1 MVPEQ
6 KKTIYTGA
14 VAAAIWIAAAAGV
27 SMETAEEKGLLTSEL
42 AEKPRLL
49 LIVTIDQGRSEY
61 LNRFRPIFTGGL
73 KYVLDKG
80 VFFTDA
86 HHHHAVTATGPGHA
100 SMATGL
106 YPSHSGVIGNQWY
119 DRASGKRINCVQDSD
134 SPIIEPDSEG
144 ASASSSSSAGRS
156 PRNLLATALPDW
168 IKEHSPESRVFT
180 AGGKDRSA
188 ILTGGKNADAA
199 FWYDDRSG
207 QFVTSRYYM
216 KEYPAWMR
224 RFHERKIA
232 DSYFGKPWQ
241 PLPVDP
247 TVLEQLQIQALDR
260 GDFHWAFPHPI
271 GGTTLTPTSSFYDSL
286 FRSPFLDSYLVELA
300 KAIVDNESLGK
311 DEHLDVL
318 GLCFSSVDTVGHQY
332 GPNSP
337 EILDTFL
344 RLDRSLG
351 ELFQVLDEK
360 IGMQHIV
367 IAVGADHG
375 ALPLPE
381 YLKLMGKEGQR
392 FSTEDVTCFQAA
404 EGKLD
409 SKFGIEDWILR
420 DRYLNYEAIGR
431 RNLKRQE
438 VEEEL
443 ARTLGR
449 CSAVEK
455 VWTRTELESTTESAE
470 PYFEMYKHNF
480 HPERS
485 PDLFVQLKPFHLARL
500 RDGTTHGS
508 PYSYDSHVPLVVVFP
523 GVIPGSISERVYT
536 VDLAPTV
543 ASLLGIPVPG
553 ELDGVDRSDLLTQ
566 FASPAMTR

>member
-1 MVPEQ
+1 LIPEQ
-6 KKTIYTGA
+6 KNKIYTGA
-14 VAAAIWIAAAAGV
+14 VATAIWIAAAAGV
-27 SMETAEEKGLLTSEL
+27 SMENTEEKGLNAFEL
-42 AEKPRLL
+42 ANKPRLL
-49 LIVTIDQGRSEY
+49 LILTIDQARSEY
-61 LNRFRPIFTGGL
+61 MDRFRPIFTGGL
-73 KYVLDKG
+73 KYILDKG

-106 YPSHSGVIGNQWY
+106 YPAHSGVIANQWY
-119 DRASGKRINCVQDSD
+119 DRESGQRVNCVQDSD
-134 SPIIEPDSEG
+134 SPIIRPDSED
-144 ASASSSSSAGRS
+144 ASSSSSSSSGRS
-156 PRNLLATALPDW
+156 PRNLSATALPDW
-168 IKEHSPESRVFT
+168 IKGRSPETKIFT
-180 AGGKDRSA
+180 ASGKDRSA
-188 ILTGGKNADAA
+188 ILTGGKSADAA
-199 FWYDDRSG
+199 FWYDGRTG
-207 QFVTSRYYM
+207 QFVTSQYYM
-216 KEYPAWMR
+216 KEYPPWMK

-247 TVLEQLQIQALDR
+247 SLLEQLEIQALDR
-260 GDFHWAFPHPI
+260 GDYHWAFPHPI
-271 GGTTLTPTSSFYDSL
+271 GGASLTPTSSFYDSL
-286 FRSPFLDSYLVELA
+286 YSSPFLDSYLAELA
-300 KAIVDNESLGK
+300 KTIVDSESLGK

-337 EILDTFL
+337 EILDTFQ

-351 ELFQVLDEK
+351 ELFQFLDDR
-360 IGMQHIV
+360 IGMEHVV
-367 IAVGADHG
+367 IALGADHG

-381 YLKLMGKEGQR
+381 YLKLKGKEGKR
-392 FSTEDVTCFQAA
+392 FSTEDITCYQQAEA
-404 EGKLD
+404 ELD
-409 SKFGIEDWILR
+409 SRFGSEDWLLR
-420 DRYLNYEAIGR
+420 GLYLNYEAIGR

-438 VEEEL
+438 VETAL
-443 ARTLGR
+443 ANTLGR

-455 VWTRTELESTTESAE
+455 VWTRTELESTTESTD

-485 PDLFVQLKPFHLARL
+485 PDLFVQVKQFHLSRL

-508 PYSYDSHVPLVVVFP
+508 PYPYDSHVPLVVVFP
-523 GVIPGSISERVYT
+523 GIIPGSISERVYT

-553 ELDGVDRSDLLTQ
+553 ELDGADRSGLLTQ
-566 FASPAMTR
+566 FASPATTR